1 MGAAVALRIKLRVYN
16 TLERS
21 SAGNRVARQVDAV
34 LISFILLNVGL
45 AVVETAPS
53 IGTRYASQLFVLD
66 VLAGCIFATEYLLRL
81 WVSDLHPPLRRYGK
95 FRARLIYALQPLSI
109 VDFLAVLP
117 FWLALFMPEMSLKAL
132 AILRLVRFL
141 KLARYSPAVRS
152 LVSAVAAERRAITAS
167 LILILGV
174 ALVAATLLYS
184 VEHAEQPEHFGSI
197 PAALWWAFSTL
208 TTVGYGD
215 VVPVTALGK
224 MIASVVMLMGYCLFA
239 LPVGIVGTAFAR
251 EIHSRDF
258 VVTWGMV
265 ASIPLFERLT
275 ALEIASVAELLHSH
289 SFAKGQVICERD
301 EPGDSLFLI
310 ASGQVE
316 ERFSDHMVLHGA
328 GDHFGEASLF
338 GHRCRK
344 ANAIAKTPVQV
355 MILPMDELRK
365 FMDRK
370 PSVANKIIDEAI
382 DEKLT
387 RHVDEEFAT

>member
-1 MGAAVALRIKLRVYN
+1 MALRIKLRLYN
-16 TLERS
+16 ILERS

-45 AVVETAPS
+45 AIIETEPRLVADYVQP
-53 IGTRYASQLFVLD
+53 IFLLDLF
-66 VLAGCIFATEYLLRL
+66 AGCIFAVEYLLRL
-81 WVSDLHPPLRRYGK
+81 WVSNLHPPLRRYGK
-95 FRARLIYALQPLSI
+95 LKARLVYALQPLSV
-109 VDFLAVLP
+109 VDFLAVVP
-117 FWLALFMPEMSLKAL
+117 FWLAVFMPEVSWKAL
-132 AILRLVRFL
+132 AILRLARFL

-152 LVSAVAAERRAITAS
+152 LVSAVGAERRAIVAS

-184 VEHAEQPEHFGSI
+184 VEHAVQPEYFGSI

-215 VVPVTALGK
+215 VVPITAVGK
-224 MIASVVMLMGYCLFA
+224 MIASVVMLTGYCLFA

-275 ALEIASVAELLHSH
+275 ALEIAAVAELLHSH
-289 SFAKGQVICERD
+289 SFVKGQMICERN
-301 EPGDSLFLI
+301 EPGDSLYLI

-316 ERFSDHMVLHGA
+316 ERFTDHTVLHGE

-338 GHRCRK
+338 EHRLRK
-344 ANAIAKTPVQV
+344 ANAIAKTSVQV
-355 MILPMDELRK
+355 MILPMDDLRK
-365 FMDRK
+365 FMERK
-370 PSVANKIIDEAI
+370 PGVANKIIGEAI
-382 DEKLT
+382 DEQLT
-387 RHVDEEFAT
+387 QHVDEEFAT